1 MGPIITLFFTS
12 ITQINH
18 GGPDIDQDTRQKNI
32 IAGLNLKAGK
42 LSISLSDYAA
52 ALILFKHGISYLGD
66 DKWTSNY
73 DMSIEFYDA
82 ATESACVLN
91 KRDDVKIHVQELVDH
106 AKTFDDSL
114 HCKLLVV
121 LCNDMRCLCKGY
133 LSPSTKNLTRSSLFN
148 ISQACRS
155 LL

>member
-1 MGPIITLFFTS
+1 
-12 ITQINH
+12 
-18 GGPDIDQDTRQKNI
+18 
-32 IAGLNLKAGK
+32 LKAGK

-82 ATESACVLN
+82 ATESAYVMN
-91 KRDDVKIHVQELVDH
+91 KRDDVKIHVQELVAH

-114 HCKLLVV
+114 HCKLILFCV
-121 LCNDMRCLCKGY
+121 LTVIRCWQRY
-133 LSPSTKNLTRSSLFN
+133 LTSIHQKISL
-148 ISQACRS
+148 SLS
-155 LL
+155 LLSLSYP